1 MKILSGKELVGYV
14 KERQYQEIKEATENG
29 QRVPRLVILR
39 DSDDPVIMKYVGL
52 KMKYGE
58 DIGVKVDNV
67 LCKSVKE
74 LKSRAAEAGRNEGVD
89 GIIVQLP
96 IKDKKQTEYVL
107 SKIVPEKDVDGLN
120 EGDYDGATATAI
132 NWLMAGYG
140 IDLAKAQIGII
151 GRGRLIGAPLKKMWR
166 SSGYKVWTFHKGSNF
181 DRLKRCDVIVT
192 GTGVPGVL
200 RSTYVKPGAFVIDA
214 GTASEGGVIVGDVH
228 ESVRERED
236 LGGITPVYG
245 GVGPLTVGALFENVI
260 RAWKSRNDNPLVNVR
275 GGNMKRRGP
284 VQQRKRRHRRR

>member
-39 DSDDPVIMKYVGL
+39 DSDGPVIKKYVEL
-52 KMKYGE
+52 KMKYGD

-74 LKSRAAEAGRNEGVD
+74 LKSRAVEAGRNEGVD

-96 IKDKKQTEYVL
+96 INDKKQTECVL
-107 SKIVPEKDVDGLN
+107 SKIAPEKDVDGLN

-166 SSGYKVWTFHKGSNF
+166 SSGYKVW
-181 DRLKRCDVIVT
+181 RLKRCDVIVT

-236 LGGITPVYG
+236 LGGITPIYG

-260 RAWKSRNDNPLVNVR
+260 RAWKSRNDNPLANVR
-275 GGNMKRRGP
+275 GGNIKRRGP
-284 VQQRKRRHRRR
+284 VQQRKKRYRL